1 MRINADITLTAD
13 ELRQVADALDNL
25 GECGG
30 AFLEHHACTAL
41 ELLNTLDPAGAI
53 TRTRGSQCGFEFI
66 GQWYGVSEL

>member
-1 MRINADITLTAD
+1 MNDRRQ
-13 ELRQVADALDNL
+13 ELVH
-25 GECGG
+25 GGG